1 MIKDKMIAL
10 IAHDYR
16 KKDMIEWVK
25 YNAETLQQNKLVC
38 TGTTG
43 AWLA

>member
-25 YNAETLQQNKLVC
+25 HYNKINWFVLEQLVN
-38 TGTTG
+38 
-43 AWLA
+43 